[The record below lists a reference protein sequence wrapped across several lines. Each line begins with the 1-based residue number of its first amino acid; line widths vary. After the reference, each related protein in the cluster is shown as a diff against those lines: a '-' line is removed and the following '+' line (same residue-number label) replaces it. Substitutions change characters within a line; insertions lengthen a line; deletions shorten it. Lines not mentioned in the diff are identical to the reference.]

1 LKVGSGRKT
10 TICGRPVCATAETT
24 DDSLSHVRS
33 LPFPETLGPYPQR
46 GWLHALRGDDQ
57 TGSERYLASLAR
69 TSFLTLWS
77 YPNVYTDE
85 GRGAGKGDGKELC
98 DLLVVFGSH
107 VILFSDKDCEYRSHP
122 DPKVAWARWYRR
134 SIASSARQLSGAR
147 SWIERFPDRLFL
159 DRQCRHPLPIKLP
172 DKDHL
177 KVHLVA
183 VARGAV
189 ASAVEHWKTV
199 AERLGRSSGLTVGP
213 PGHSSGSLMLCTEIE
228 RDQHLD
234 RPFQIGWP
242 LGRDQCVH
250 VFDDETLDVVV
261 GVLDT
266 VPDFVRYLDKK
277 EELLRRP
284 VELLVSGEEDLLAM
298 YLSSTRSG
306 NQEPSFPPISEGE
319 LVVLREGA
327 WKELVADR
335 SFRARERANR
345 VSYHWDTLIEF
356 QTSHLIAGSA
366 HTFDGD
372 YAAAPME
379 RVLRKMAEET
389 RLVRRTLGAAVHRA
403 RSINRSGKRY
413 TCTVFGPG
421 VNGRAYVILT
431 LPKPKD
437 MSYEDYVEHRRY
449 QLATYCEGC
458 VANVPGIKEVLGIAL
473 EPYATKTISVDY
485 MLLTL
490 RREEQWVAAVPALL
504 KRLEQE
510 NMWRASE
517 MTARRVVSQELPRTR
532 PLTESVA
539 EAAATLFRKAKR
551 TRG

>member
-10 TICGRPVCATAETT
+10 TICGRLVCATAETT

-69 TSFLTLWS
+69 RSFLTLWS

-107 VILFSDKDCEYRSHP
+107 VILFSDKDCDYRSHR

-134 SIASSARQLSGAR
+134 SIASSARQLAGAR
-147 SWIERFPDRLFL
+147 SWIERFPNRLFL
-159 DRQCRHPLPIKLP
+159 DRQCQHPLPIKLSA
-172 DKDHL
+172 KEHRRI
-177 KVHLVA
+177 HLVA
-183 VARGAV
+183 VARGAI
-189 ASAVEHWKTV
+189 ASAVEHWKST
-199 AERLGRSSGLTVGP
+199 AEQLGDSSGLSLGP
-213 PGHSSGSLMLCTEIE
+213 PGPSSGSLMLCTEIE

-266 VPDFVRYLDKK
+266 VPDFVRYLDQK

-284 VELLVSGEEDLLAM
+284 CELVVPGEEDLLAM
-298 YLSSTRSG
+298 YLSSTRSS
-306 NQEPSFPPISEGE
+306 NQEPLFPQTSEGE

-327 WKELVADR
+327 WKELLADR
-335 SFRARERANR
+335 SFRAREGANR

-356 QTSHLIAGSA
+356 QTAHLIAGSA
-366 HTFDGD
+366 HTADGD
-372 YAAAPME
+372 YSVASIE
-379 RVLRKMAEET
+379 HVLRKMAEET
-389 RLVRRTLGAAVHRA
+389 RLTRRTLGAAVHRA
-403 RSINRSGKRY
+403 RGINRSGKRY
-413 TCTVFGPG
+413 TCTVFGG
-421 VNGRAYVILT
+421 AKGRAYVIRT

-437 MSYEDYVEHRRY
+437 MSYV
-449 QLATYCEGC
+449 
-458 VANVPGIKEVLGIAL
+458 
-473 EPYATKTISVDY
+473 
-485 MLLTL
+485 
-490 RREEQWVAAVPALL
+490 
-504 KRLEQE
+504 
-510 NMWRASE
+510 
-517 MTARRVVSQELPRTR
+517 
-532 PLTESVA
+532 
-539 EAAATLFRKAKR
+539 
-551 TRG
+551 